1 MVALR
6 LAYAGHAC
14 RTQGAEAPVVL
25 VVPGDHHTSLE
36 SGYSSLSRGQEE
48 IHVFADTTTHGGDP
62 IAHLAERWQQPG
74 PKRRA
79 TARAREWASQITTEP
94 PAAVV
99 PPVGGGPMTGR
110 QAAYL
115 ATLAA
120 QAGEEATEALTRLE
134 ATGRITEL
142 QERTG
147 RRTPEWARKI
157 ASEIAEIDAAPP
169 PPTAG
174 QRAPVAARL
183 AEERSKLRSR
193 APHSPSAPRPAR
205 VRGTGETPPRGWDAR
220 Q

>member
-48 IHVFADTTTHGGDP
+48 IHVFADTTTHGADP

-134 ATGRITEL
+134 ATGRITDASGAHRA
-142 QERTG
+142 QDPGVGAQDRVG
-147 RRTPEWARKI
+147 DRGDRRRSPASHGGPTSSGGSPARRG
-157 ASEIAEIDAAPP
+157 ALEAAE
-169 PPTAG
+169 
-174 QRAPVAARL
+174 
-183 AEERSKLRSR
+183 
-193 APHSPSAPRPAR
+193 PRPAL
-205 VRGTGETPPRGWDAR
+205 P
-220 Q
+220 